1 MLVNKST
8 SEAINKAI
16 PALNKVCVFLL
27 CRPWIDLSRFT
38 EDHHKRD
45 DRAKADRL
53 KISKVLVLYFMNL
66 IIDIKN
72 IFALMDEM
80 MGHGLS
86 STKWNIF
93 FFIRFLI

>member
-8 SEAINKAI
+8 SEEMNKAI

-45 DRAKADRL
+45 DKAKVDSL
-53 KISKVLVLYFMNL
+53 KINKVLVLYFMNL

-72 IFALMDEM
+72 IFVLMDEM

-86 STKWNIF
+86 STK
-93 FFIRFLI
+93 

>member
-8 SEAINKAI
+8 SEAMNRAM
-16 PALNKVCVFLL
+16 PALNRVCVFLL

-45 DRAKADRL
+45 DRAKVDKL
-53 KISKVLVLYFMNL
+53 NISKVLVLYFMNL
-66 IIDIKN
+66 IIDMKN
-72 IFALMDEM
+72 IFVLTDEI

-86 STKWNIF
+86 STK
-93 FFIRFLI
+93 

>member
-8 SEAINKAI
+8 SEVMNKAI

-45 DRAKADRL
+45 DNAKVDRL
-53 KISKVLVLYFMNL
+53 KINKVLVLYFMNL

-72 IFALMDEM
+72 IFVLMDEM

-86 STKWNIF
+86 STK
-93 FFIRFLI
+93 

>member
-8 SEAINKAI
+8 SEAMNKAI
-16 PALNKVCVFLL
+16 PALNRVCVFLL

-45 DRAKADRL
+45 DRAKVDKL
-53 KISKVLVLYFMNL
+53 NISKVLVLYFMNL
-66 IIDIKN
+66 IIDMKN
-72 IFALMDEM
+72 IFVLTDEI

-86 STKWNIF
+86 STK
-93 FFIRFLI
+93 

>member
-8 SEAINKAI
+8 SEAMNKAI
-16 PALNKVCVFLL
+16 PALNRVCVFLL

-45 DRAKADRL
+45 DRTKVDKL
-53 KISKVLVLYFMNL
+53 NISKVLVLYFMNL
-66 IIDIKN
+66 IIDMKN
-72 IFALMDEM
+72 IFVLTDEI

-86 STKWNIF
+86 STK
-93 FFIRFLI
+93 